1 MVMTNRFQGIMSII
15 QLLICATS
23 IYIASF
29 NSAGKSYI
37 VGSNSN
43 RFLTRLFVIIL
54 VFGGFMLHLV
64 GYHTYALGHVIVKV
78 EWMITMLMGFL
89 IFVTYEE
96 IEEEMKNEGVR
107 VYNNRIPHDEYTVW

>member
-1 MVMTNRFQGIMSII
+1 MVMSDRFKGIKSYI

-37 VGSNSN
+37 VGSNTN
-43 RFLTRLFVIIL
+43 RFLTRLFVIMF
-54 VFGGFMLHLV
+54 VFGGFMFYLMGWHM
-64 GYHTYALGHVIVKV
+64 YAFRHVIVKV
-78 EWMITMLMGFL
+78 EWMITLLMGFL

-107 VYNNRIPHDEYTVW
+107 VYNNRIPHDEYTV